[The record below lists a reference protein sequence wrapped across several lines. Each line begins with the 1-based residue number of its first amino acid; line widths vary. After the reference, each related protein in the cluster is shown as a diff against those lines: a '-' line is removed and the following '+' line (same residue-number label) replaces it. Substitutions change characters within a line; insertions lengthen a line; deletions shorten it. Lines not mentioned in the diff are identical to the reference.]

1 MRRLL
6 LILIAVLALL
16 IPATAAQA
24 HPSGTSGVLVEMNE
38 HGAELTLQL
47 QLDQFNK
54 ATGMDLTATQ
64 PIPVEAIDQL
74 VMESV
79 QLTGN
84 GGDYATSITDTG
96 IEKVNDTVALVVTLD
111 AVAPGEAGPFT
122 LNYSLLTHQLS
133 DHKVYVSRI
142 EDGQETDLLG
152 VISANQP
159 DLAID
164 EGMPKAGVATM
175 IGEGMHHIADGYD
188 HLLFLAV
195 LLLSAPLLA
204 TWTPAGLRWSPRADG
219 LKSSLKRILT
229 IVTAFTVGHS
239 VTLLVV
245 SLGWITPPV
254 QVIETIVALS
264 IAVAAWNLFRPLFTN
279 GEVLL
284 AGLFGLVHGM
294 AFATT
299 ILELNLNTQDTLLA
313 VLGFNIGIELAQLIG
328 VAVTVPLIHLAATGN
343 YYRQLRVAVA
353 AFAILASLA
362 WVAGIW
368 TDSDSILTPMFD
380 VVAAHPLLSY
390 AAFAAAMLLLGLAGP
405 KTTREPAVKTAKPVD
420 TKAPAK

>member
-24 HPSGTSGVLVEMNE
+24 HPSGTSGVLVKTTE

-54 ATGMDLTATQ
+54 ATGMNLTATKR
-64 PIPVEAIDQL
+64 IPVEEIDQL

-79 QLTGN
+79 QLYDQS
-84 GGDYATSITDTG
+84 GDYATSITDTG
-96 IEKVNDTVALVVTLD
+96 IKKVNNVDALVVTLD
-111 AVAPGEAGPFT
+111 AVAPREAGPFT
-122 LNYSLLTHQLS
+122 LNYSLLTHQLT
-133 DHKVYVSRI
+133 DHLVYVSRI
-142 EDGQETDLLG
+142 EDGRETDLLG

-159 DLAID
+159 SLTID
-164 EGMPKAGVATM
+164 ESAPKAGVATM
-175 IGEGMHHIADGYD
+175 IGQGMHHIADGYD

-204 TWTPAGLRWSPRADG
+204 TSTPAGRRWSPRADG
-219 LKSSLKRILT
+219 LKSSMKRILS

-239 VTLLVV
+239 ITLLVV
-245 SLGWITPPV
+245 SLGWINPPV
-254 QVIETIVALS
+254 QYIETIVALS
-264 IAVAAWNLFRPLFTN
+264 IAVAAWNLVLPIFTN

-284 AGLFGLVHGM
+284 AGIFGLVHGM

-299 ILELNLNTQDTLLA
+299 ILELNLNTADTLLA
-313 VLGFNIGIELAQLIG
+313 VIGFNIGIELAQLIG
-328 VAVTVPLIHLAATGN
+328 VAVTVPLIHIAATGN

-353 AFAILASLA
+353 GFAIVASLA

-368 TDSDSILTPMFD
+368 TDSDSVLTPMFD
-380 VVAAHPLLSY
+380 AVAAHPLLSY
-390 AAFAAAMLLLGLAGP
+390 LVFAAAMLLLGLAGP
-405 KTTREPAVKTAKPVD
+405 KSGIKAGTPSRAKATV
-420 TKAPAK
+420 